1 MLSAP
6 HPGSA
11 ALSLPGGH
19 CPQGQ
24 MLLEQ
29 QDMRTNVAPRL
40 VRRELWEPSHALLR
54 SLDPAEL
61 SVLVHNSG
69 DGVRAVMVP
78 IGCVVAL
85 R

>member
-1 MLSAP
+1 MLLVP

-19 CPQGQ
+19 CPQG
-24 MLLEQ
+24 
-29 QDMRTNVAPRL
+29 DMRTKVAPRL
-40 VRRELWEPSHALLR
+40 VRRELWEPSRALLQ
-54 SLDPAEL
+54 SLGPAKL
-61 SVLVHNSG
+61 LVPVHDSK